1 MSLKMLICLG
11 FFTLIVVAILWIFQ
25 ILMSDTLYAN
35 VKRREVDDTAEA
47 LRNEIVENGGNLSD
61 LVDELAERNSI
72 CIKIYSVEGGKF
84 VETHSAIVLVNSI
97 IEDAK
102 EENIK
107 YFYNQAKA
115 GGGSYRANL
124 GVNVSKPMPPNSVA
138 TPDNDELT
146 IASIYVEII
155 ESGENEE
162 KILLIN
168 SLVTP
173 LESAKKTIVA
183 QFLYIIIFLFIG
195 AFLMAVTLSKLI
207 SNPLKGMNES
217 AKQLA
222 AGNYDVEFDVSG
234 YREISE
240 LSQTLNYAAR
250 ELSKNDHLQK
260 ELIANIS
267 HDLRT
272 PLTTIKGYSEVMR
285 DIPGENTPENIQ
297 AIIEETERL
306 SELVNDLL
314 DLSKIESGVKK
325 ASPERF
331 DLTDAVHS
339 VISRYDKMKT
349 SQGYN
354 IDFSYEENIDV
365 VADKTMILQVIY
377 NLMNNAINYCGD
389 DMYVGVLQEIKT
401 DKNGERVVR
410 ISVIDHG
417 QGISED
423 QLPLIWDRY
432 YKVDGVHRRSAV
444 GTGIGLSI
452 VKKLLSKHQA
462 SYGVESTLGEGS
474 VFWFELPI
482 A

>member
-1 MSLKMLICLG
+1 
-11 FFTLIVVAILWIFQ
+11 
-25 ILMSDTLYAN
+25 
-35 VKRREVDDTAEA
+35 
-47 LRNEIVENGGNLSD
+47 
-61 LVDELAERNSI
+61 
-72 CIKIYSVEGGKF
+72 
-84 VETHSAIVLVNSI
+84 
-97 IEDAK
+97 
-102 EENIK
+102 
-107 YFYNQAKA
+107 
-115 GGGSYRANL
+115 
-124 GVNVSKPMPPNSVA
+124 
-138 TPDNDELT
+138 
-146 IASIYVEII
+146 
-155 ESGENEE
+155 
-162 KILLIN
+162 
-168 SLVTP
+168 
-173 LESAKKTIVA
+173 
-183 QFLYIIIFLFIG
+183 
-195 AFLMAVTLSKLI
+195 
-207 SNPLKGMNES
+207 
-217 AKQLA
+217 
-222 AGNYDVEFDVSG
+222 
-234 YREISE
+234 
-240 LSQTLNYAAR
+240 
-250 ELSKNDHLQK
+250 
-260 ELIANIS
+260 
-267 HDLRT
+267 
-272 PLTTIKGYSEVMR
+272 MR

-474 VFWFELPI
+474 VFWFELRI